1 MKKTSPINKHLG
13 FTLIEVLVVITLL
26 GILMGVVLVVIDVP
40 SQRIRAKQGVAKAS
54 ISKSCSA
61 FTACLSS
68 SLTGATTDCDTW
80 AKIGAITPTQPTG
93 YTYTTTVTGPSVSG
107 DTCTIACDVNG
118 NVSVT
123 GAGCK
128 VQ

>member
-1 MKKTSPINKHLG
+1 MQTSIFNKRSG

-40 SQRIRAKQGVAKAS
+40 SQRIRAKQGVAKAN
-54 ISKSCSA
+54 ISKSCGA

-93 YTYTTTVTGPSVSG
+93 YTYTTTATGPTVTG
-107 DTCTIACDVNG
+107 DTCTISCDVNG
-118 NVSVT
+118 NVTVT
-123 GAGCK
+123 GTGCK

>member
-1 MKKTSPINKHLG
+1 
-13 FTLIEVLVVITLL
+13 
-26 GILMGVVLVVIDVP
+26 MGVVLVVIDVP

-61 FTACLSS
+61 FTACLSA
-68 SLTGATTDCDTW
+68 SLTGAGSDCDTW
-80 AKIGAITPTQPTG
+80 AKIGAIQPTQPAG
-93 YTYTTTVTGPSVSG
+93 YVFTTSATGPSVTG

-118 NVSVT
+118 NVTVA

>member
-1 MKKTSPINKHLG
+1 MKKTSPINKRLG

-40 SQRIRAKQGVAKAS
+40 SQRIRAKQGVAKAN

-61 FTACLSS
+61 FTACLSA
-68 SLTGATTDCDTW
+68 SLTGAGTDCDTW

-93 YTYTTTVTGPSVSG
+93 YTYTTTASGPTVSG
-107 DTCTIACDVNG
+107 DTCTIACDANG
-118 NVSVT
+118 NVTVA